1 MTLSPVKSPLL
12 LPEIL
17 INIGR
22 FLAKRELIACF
33 QVCSTWHAALEPVLW
48 ADLNFEKQL
57 LQSYFVDAERQV
69 RILPD
74 PPTIQRLARHITSIR
89 YRGCQSPISLLILPH
104 IVRLTRLRV
113 FHHSS
118 ATLRSLI
125 LRNVASLVHIHWEEQ
140 YSGLASVYRP
150 PDLVDDMFSVMVQCR
165 HLHTLTLTRSTVSES
180 QAQPFYQL
188 LQQLHSITLSSTSIH
203 SFPSDPIH
211 FPNINSL
218 ALLAVDMD
226 PKQQFKLVASC
237 PNLATF
243 SWKARVRTPITAD
256 ALTLPTTCPRLTA
269 LDLSR
274 CESSDSIMAQ
284 IMQKSPHLTFLDA
297 SRSSFGP
304 ACFMIL
310 VRSQSRALQH
320 LDVRTCGD
328 VTSEMI
334 HAIMVYCQ
342 RLVSFQASDIPAR
355 VLIQEPQIQCL
366 QLEILTLNLTEIAQ
380 DKTIQFRVYEQL
392 ARLTRLKVLTFGPAA
407 EGSRLGAGTGIGAG
421 NGSGGAAP
429 RTWMGIGMG
438 MGTGMNSAAGVGAA
452 GNVGGGG
459 GGGVAVAGARRLQHA
474 IGSTP
479 LNNMMTTLKKEEP
492 DSMDFRLK
500 YGLAQLAT
508 LKQLEE
514 FRFEGLVLCKMDV
527 DEIQWIANAWKSL
540 RMVRGVLHKEKR
552 RRARLESKLR
562 ELRPDVRLVSID
574 MCKVTLF

>member
-17 INIGR
+17 VNIGR
-22 FLAKRELIACF
+22 FLAKRDLIACF
-33 QVCSTWHAALEPVLW
+33 QVCSTWHASLEPVLW

-125 LRNVASLVHIHWEEQ
+125 LRNAATLVHIHWEEQ
-140 YSGLASVYRP
+140 YSELASVYRP
-150 PDLVDDMFSVMVQCR
+150 PDMVDDMFSVMVQCH
-165 HLHTLTLTRSTVSES
+165 HLRTLTLTRSTVSES

-188 LQQLHSITLSSTSIH
+188 LRQLRSVTLSSTSIH
-203 SFPSDPIH
+203 SFPSDPIL
-211 FPNINSL
+211 FPTIDSL

-226 PKQQFKLVASC
+226 PTLQFKLVASC
-237 PNLATF
+237 PNLSTF
-243 SWKARVRTPITAD
+243 SWKARARTPLTPN
-256 ALTLPTTCPRLTA
+256 ALAFPTICPRLTT

-274 CESSDSIMAQ
+274 CESSDMIMAQ
-284 IMQKSPHLTFLDA
+284 ILQKSPHLSFLDA

-304 ACFMIL
+304 ECFQIL
-310 VRSQSRALQH
+310 VRSPKSRAALQH
-320 LDVRTCGD
+320 LDIRTCWD
-328 VTSEMI
+328 VTPEMI
-334 HAIMVYCQ
+334 HAIM
-342 RLVSFQASDIPAR
+342 
-355 VLIQEPQIQCL
+355 IQCL

-392 ARLTRLKVLTFGPAA
+392 ARLTRLKILTFGPAA
-407 EGSRLGAGTGIGAG
+407 DNSRIGIATNGGT
-421 NGSGGAAP
+421 AP

-438 MGTGMNSAAGVGAA
+438 MGMGMGAGTGSGTGAA
-452 GNVGGGG
+452 MMAAGGGG
-459 GGGVAVAGARRLQHA
+459 GAAAAGARRLQNA

-479 LNNMMTTLKKEEP
+479 LNNMMTTLKKDEP

>member
-17 INIGR
+17 VNIGR

-104 IVRLTRLRV
+104 IVRLNRLRV

-125 LRNVASLVHIHWEEQ
+125 LRNAATLVHIHWEEQ
-140 YSGLASVYRP
+140 YSELASVYRP
-150 PDLVDDMFSVMVQCR
+150 PDLVDDMFSVMVQCQ
-165 HLHTLTLTRSTVSES
+165 HLRTLTLTRSTVSES

-188 LQQLHSITLSSTSIH
+188 LQQLHSITLSSTNIH

-211 FPNINSL
+211 FPNIDSL

-243 SWKARVRTPITAD
+243 SWKARARTPITTD
-256 ALTLPTTCPRLTA
+256 ALALPTTCPRLTA

-304 ACFMIL
+304 ACFKIL
-310 VRSQSRALQH
+310 VRNQSRALQH
-320 LDVRTCGD
+320 LDVRTCWD
-328 VTSEMI
+328 VTPEMI

-392 ARLTRLKVLTFGPAA
+392 ARLTRLKILTFGPAA
-407 EGSRLGAGTGIGAG
+407 ENSRIGAG
-421 NGSGGAAP
+421 SGIAAGGGVTP
-429 RTWMGIGMG
+429 RTWMGLGMG
-438 MGTGMNSAAGVGAA
+438 MGMGAGMGAATGAGAA
-452 GNVGGGG
+452 GNGGGG
-459 GGGVAVAGARRLQHA
+459 GGGAAAAGARRLQHA
-474 IGSTP
+474 I
-479 LNNMMTTLKKEEP
+479 

>member
-17 INIGR
+17 SNIGR

-150 PDLVDDMFSVMVQCR
+150 PDLVDDMFSVMVQCQ

-237 PNLATF
+237 PNLGTF

-297 SRSSFGP
+297 SRSSFGT
-304 ACFMIL
+304 ACFKIL
-310 VRSQSRALQH
+310 VRNQSRALQH
-320 LDVRTCGD
+320 LDIRTCGD

-407 EGSRLGAGTGIGAG
+407 EGSRLGAGAGIGAG
-421 NGSGGAAP
+421 NGGGGAAP

-438 MGTGMNSAAGVGAA
+438 MGSGMNTAAGVGAA
-452 GNVGGGG
+452 GNTGGGG
-459 GGGVAVAGARRLQHA
+459 GGGAAVAGARRLQHA

-479 LNNMMTTLKKEEP
+479 LNNMMTTLKKDEP

>member
-17 INIGR
+17 VNIGR

-125 LRNVASLVHIHWEEQ
+125 LRNAATLVHIHWEEQ
-140 YSGLASVYRP
+140 YSELASVYRP
-150 PDLVDDMFSVMVQCR
+150 PDLVDDMFSVMVQCQ
-165 HLHTLTLTRSTVSES
+165 HLRTLTLTRSTVSES

-188 LQQLHSITLSSTSIH
+188 LQQLHSITLSSTNIH

-211 FPNINSL
+211 FPNIDSL
-218 ALLAVDMD
+218 ALLGVDMD

-243 SWKARVRTPITAD
+243 SWKARARTPITAD
-256 ALTLPTTCPRLTA
+256 ALALPTTCPRLTA

-304 ACFMIL
+304 ACFKIL
-310 VRSQSRALQH
+310 VRNQSRALQH
-320 LDVRTCGD
+320 LDVRTCWD
-328 VTSEMI
+328 VTPEMI

-392 ARLTRLKVLTFGPAA
+392 ARLTRLKILTFGPAA
-407 EGSRLGAGTGIGAG
+407 ENSRIGAG
-421 NGSGGAAP
+421 AGIAAGGGGGGAAP

-438 MGTGMNSAAGVGAA
+438 VGTGTNAAAGVGAA
-452 GNVGGGG
+452 GNAGGGG
-459 GGGVAVAGARRLQHA
+459 GGGAAVAGARRLQHA

-479 LNNMMTTLKKEEP
+479 LNNMMTTLKKDEP

>member
-17 INIGR
+17 VNIGR
-22 FLAKRELIACF
+22 FLAKRDLIACF
-33 QVCSTWHAALEPVLW
+33 QVCSTWHASLEPVLW

-125 LRNVASLVHIHWEEQ
+125 LRNSATLGHIHWEEQ
-140 YSGLASVYRP
+140 YSELASVYRP
-150 PDLVDDMFSVMVQCR
+150 PDLVDDMFSVMVQCQ
-165 HLHTLTLTRSTVSES
+165 HLRTLTLTRSTVSES

-188 LQQLHSITLSSTSIH
+188 LRQLRSVTLSSTSIH

-211 FPNINSL
+211 FPTIDSL

-226 PKQQFKLVASC
+226 PTLQFKLVASC
-237 PNLATF
+237 PNLSTF
-243 SWKARVRTPITAD
+243 SWKARARTPLTPN
-256 ALTLPTTCPRLTA
+256 ALAFPTICPRLTT

-274 CESSDSIMAQ
+274 CESSDMIMAQ
-284 IMQKSPHLTFLDA
+284 ILQKSPNLSFLDA

-304 ACFMIL
+304 ACFQIL
-310 VRSQSRALQH
+310 VRSSKSRAALQH
-320 LDVRTCGD
+320 LDIRTCWD
-328 VTSEMI
+328 VTPDMI
-334 HAIMVYCQ
+334 HAIMVYCH

-392 ARLTRLKVLTFGPAA
+392 ARLTRLKILTFGPAA
-407 EGSRLGAGTGIGAG
+407 DNSRIGVAT
-421 NGSGGAAP
+421 NGSTTP
-429 RTWMGIGMG
+429 RTWMGMG
-438 MGTGMNSAAGVGAA
+438 MGIGTGTGTGNGTGAA
-452 GNVGGGG
+452 VATTGGG
-459 GGGVAVAGARRLQHA
+459 AAATGARRLQHA

-479 LNNMMTTLKKEEP
+479 LNNMITTLKRDEP

>member
-1 MTLSPVKSPLL
+1 MALSPVKSPLL

-17 INIGR
+17 VHIGR
-22 FLAKRELIACF
+22 FLAKRDLIACF
-33 QVCSTWHAALEPVLW
+33 QVCSTWHTALEPVLW

-57 LQSYFVDAERQV
+57 LQSYFVDEERQV

-74 PPTIQRLARHITSIR
+74 PPTIARLARHITSIR

-104 IVRLTRLRV
+104 IVRLVRLRV

-125 LRNVASLVHIHWEEQ
+125 LRNAATLVHIHWEEQ
-140 YSGLASVYRP
+140 YSELASVYRP
-150 PDLVDDMFSVMVQCR
+150 PDLVDDMFSVMVQCQLLR
-165 HLHTLTLTRSTVSES
+165 TLILTRSTVSES
-180 QAQPFYQL
+180 QAQYFYQL
-188 LQQLHSITLSSTSIH
+188 LQQLRSVTLSSTSIH
-203 SFPSDPIH
+203 SFPTEPIL
-211 FPNINSL
+211 FPTINSL
-218 ALLAVDMD
+218 ALLAVNMD
-226 PKQQFKLVASC
+226 PAQQFQLVASC
-237 PNLATF
+237 QNLTAF
-243 SWKARVRTPITAD
+243 SWKERARTPLTPTALNY
-256 ALTLPTTCPRLTA
+256 LTICPRLTT

-274 CESSDSIMAQ
+274 SESSDTIMSQ
-284 IMQKSPHLTFLDA
+284 ILQMSPYLTFLDA

-304 ACFMIL
+304 TCFKVLI
-310 VRSQSRALQH
+310 RSHQSRAALKH
-320 LDVRTCGD
+320 LDIRKCWD
-328 VTSEMI
+328 VTPEMI
-334 HAIMVYCQ
+334 HAIMVSCQ
-342 RLVSFQASDIPAR
+342 NLVSFQASDIPAR

-392 ARLTRLKVLTFGPAA
+392 ARLTRLKILTFGPAS
-407 EGSRLGAGTGIGAG
+407 ENSRIGTGLATGGGAISRSWMGIGINIGNGAG
-421 NGSGGAAP
+421 NG
-429 RTWMGIGMG
+429 
-438 MGTGMNSAAGVGAA
+438 VGAA
-452 GNVGGGG
+452 NVGSGAAGGG
-459 GGGVAVAGARRLQHA
+459 TTGARRLQHA

-479 LNNMMTTLKKEEP
+479 LMTTLKKDEP
-492 DSMDFRLK
+492 DSLDFRLK

-527 DEIQWIANAWKSL
+527 DEIQWIASAWKSL

-552 RRARLESKLR
+552 RRARLENKLR

>member
-125 LRNVASLVHIHWEEQ
+125 LRNAATLVHIHWEEQ
-140 YSGLASVYRP
+140 YSELASVYRP
-150 PDLVDDMFSVMVQCR
+150 PDLVDDMFSVMVQ
-165 HLHTLTLTRSTVSES
+165 S
-180 QAQPFYQL
+180 
-188 LQQLHSITLSSTSIH
+188 
-203 SFPSDPIH
+203 
-211 FPNINSL
+211 
-218 ALLAVDMD
+218 LLAVDMD
-226 PKQQFKLVASC
+226 PKQQFKLMASC

-243 SWKARVRTPITAD
+243 SWKARARTPITAD
-256 ALTLPTTCPRLTA
+256 ALTLPTTCLRLTA

-304 ACFMIL
+304 VCFKIL
-310 VRSQSRALQH
+310 VRYQSRALQH
-320 LDVRTCGD
+320 LDVRTCWD
-328 VTSEMI
+328 VTPEMI

-392 ARLTRLKVLTFGPAA
+392 ARLTRLKILTFGPAA
-407 EGSRLGAGTGIGAG
+407 ENSRIGAG
-421 NGSGGAAP
+421 AGMAAGGGGGGGAAP
-429 RTWMGIGMG
+429 RTWMGLGMGMG
-438 MGTGMNSAAGVGAA
+438 MGTGTGTATGAATAA
-452 GNVGGGG
+452 GNGGGA
-459 GGGVAVAGARRLQHA
+459 AVAGARRLQHA

-479 LNNMMTTLKKEEP
+479 LNNMMTTLKKDEP

>member
-1 MTLSPVKSPLL
+1 M
-12 LPEIL
+12 IL
-17 INIGR
+17 
-22 FLAKRELIACF
+22 
-33 QVCSTWHAALEPVLW
+33 CSCLW
-48 ADLNFEKQL
+48 PPL

-125 LRNVASLVHIHWEEQ
+125 LRNAATLVNIHWEEQ
-140 YSGLASVYRP
+140 YSELASVYRP
-150 PDLVDDMFSVMVQCR
+150 PDLVDDMFSVMVQCQ
-165 HLHTLTLTRSTVSES
+165 HLQTLTLTRSTVSDS
-180 QAQPFYQL
+180 QVQPFYQL
-188 LQQLHSITLSSTSIH
+188 LRQLRSITLSSTSIR
-203 SFPSDPIH
+203 SFPTEPTL
-211 FPNINSL
+211 FPEIISL
-218 ALLAVDMD
+218 TLLAVDMD
-226 PKQQFKLVASC
+226 PKQQFRFVASC
-237 PNLATF
+237 PNLTTL
-243 SWKARVRTPITAD
+243 SWKARARTTISLD
-256 ALTLPTTCPRLTA
+256 AFTLPSLYPRLTA

-274 CESSDSIMAQ
+274 CESPDPIMAQ
-284 IMQKSPHLTFLDA
+284 ILQKSAHLTLLDA
-297 SRSSFGP
+297 SRSSFGF
-304 ACFMIL
+304 ACFKIL
-310 VRSQSRALQH
+310 IRSLSRVIQH
-320 LDVRTCGD
+320 LDVRTCWD
-328 VTSEMI
+328 VTPEMI
-334 HAIMVYCQ
+334 HAIMVYCP

-366 QLEILTLNLTEIAQ
+366 QLEILALNLTEIAQ

-392 ARLTRLKVLTFGPAA
+392 ARLTRLKILTFGPAA
-407 EGSRLGAGTGIGAG
+407 ENSRIGVAAGITTTMTGGYGGGTVARTWLGMGGAMTGTGT
-421 NGSGGAAP
+421 GSG
-429 RTWMGIGMG
+429 T
-438 MGTGMNSAAGVGAA
+438 
-452 GNVGGGG
+452 GGGG
-459 GGGVAVAGARRLQHA
+459 GGGGSTAIAGARRLQHA

-479 LNNMMTTLKKEEP
+479 LNGMMTTLKKEEP

-508 LKQLEE
+508 LKELEE

>member
-1 MTLSPVKSPLL
+1 MA
-12 LPEIL
+12 IL

-22 FLAKRELIACF
+22 FLAKRDLIACF
-33 QVCSTWHAALEPVLW
+33 QVCSTWHSSLEPVLW

-125 LRNVASLVHIHWEEQ
+125 LRNAATLIHIHWEEQ
-140 YSGLASVYRP
+140 YSELASVYRP
-150 PDLVDDMFSVMVQCR
+150 PDLVDDMFSVMVQCQ
-165 HLHTLTLTRSTVSES
+165 HLRTLTLTRSTVSET

-188 LQQLHSITLSSTSIH
+188 LRQLRSVTLSSTSIH
-203 SFPSDPIH
+203 SFPSDPILL
-211 FPNINSL
+211 PTIDSL

-226 PKQQFKLVASC
+226 TKLQFQLVASC
-237 PNLATF
+237 LNLATF
-243 SWKARVRTPITAD
+243 SWKARVRTPLTAD
-256 ALTLPTTCPRLTA
+256 ALTLPTICPRLMT

-284 IMQKSPHLTFLDA
+284 ILQKSPQLSFLNA

-304 ACFMIL
+304 ACFQIL
-310 VRSQSRALQH
+310 VRNPKSRAALQH
-320 LDVRTCGD
+320 LDIRTCWD
-328 VTSEMI
+328 VTPEMI
-334 HAIMVYCQ
+334 HAIMVYCH

-392 ARLTRLKVLTFGPAA
+392 ARLTRLKILTFGPAA
-407 EGSRLGAGTGIGAG
+407 DNSRIGIATNGGT
-421 NGSGGAAP
+421 AP
-429 RTWMGIGMG
+429 RTWMGMGMG
-438 MGTGMNSAAGVGAA
+438 MGIGTGTGNGVAGATA
-452 GNVGGGG
+452 GGGG
-459 GGGVAVAGARRLQHA
+459 GGGAGGGGAAAAGARRLQHA

-479 LNNMMTTLKKEEP
+479 LNNMMTTLKKDEP

>member
-17 INIGR
+17 VNIGR

-125 LRNVASLVHIHWEEQ
+125 LRNAATLVHIHWEEQ
-140 YSGLASVYRP
+140 YSELASVYRP
-150 PDLVDDMFSVMVQCR
+150 PDLVDDMFSVMVQCQ
-165 HLHTLTLTRSTVSES
+165 HLRTLTLTRST
-180 QAQPFYQL
+180 
-188 LQQLHSITLSSTSIH
+188 
-203 SFPSDPIH
+203 
-211 FPNINSL
+211 
-218 ALLAVDMD
+218 
-226 PKQQFKLVASC
+226 
-237 PNLATF
+237 
-243 SWKARVRTPITAD
+243 
-256 ALTLPTTCPRLTA
+256 
-269 LDLSR
+269 
-274 CESSDSIMAQ
+274 
-284 IMQKSPHLTFLDA
+284 
-297 SRSSFGP
+297 
-304 ACFMIL
+304 
-310 VRSQSRALQH
+310 
-320 LDVRTCGD
+320 
-328 VTSEMI
+328 
-334 HAIMVYCQ
+334 
-342 RLVSFQASDIPAR
+342 
-355 VLIQEPQIQCL
+355 PQIQCL

-392 ARLTRLKVLTFGPAA
+392 ARLTRLKILTFGPAA
-407 EGSRLGAGTGIGAG
+407 ENSRIGAG
-421 NGSGGAAP
+421 AGIAAGGGGGGAAP

-438 MGTGMNSAAGVGAA
+438 VGTGTNAAAGVGAA
-452 GNVGGGG
+452 GNAGGGG
-459 GGGVAVAGARRLQHA
+459 GGGAAVAGTRRLQHA

-479 LNNMMTTLKKEEP
+479 LNNMMTTLKKDEP